1 MVGNQMQKLL
11 LILTA
16 GALSAGAV
24 EYNRERYDV
33 IVDRSPFGEDP
44 AIALAEKQE
53 AAMSAKEAAEAA
65 KLAQQMEKK
74 IRLCYLLETDSG
86 ELRAAFENKGAKAGD
101 PRSFMLRLNESI
113 PGMAMKLTAIDLAN
127 SSATLSMNGK
137 PVTFELTKAATP
149 APAPK
154 TAAANAQQQ
163 RKFGGGFRR
172 AQPEPKEPE
181 PQLSPEELAVKRAEI
196 TERLR
201 HAQMDIIRKGQPPLP
216 IPLTQDMDDQLVA
229 EGLLPPAGAP
239 APGQ

>member
-1 MVGNQMQKLL
+1 MVGKQIQKLL
-11 LILTA
+11 LFLTA
-16 GALSAGAV
+16 TTLAGAV
-24 EYNRERYDV
+24 EYTRERYDV

-44 AIALAEKQE
+44 TIAIQEQKDAALN
-53 AAMSAKEAAEAA
+53 AKEAAEAA

-101 PRSFMLRLNESI
+101 PRSYMLRLNESI
-113 PGMAMKLTAIDLAN
+113 PGMAMKLTAIDIVN

-149 APAPK
+149 APAAIK
-154 TAAANAQQQ
+154 TTAANTQ

-172 AQPEPKEPE
+172 PQEPQKPAEPE
-181 PQLSPEELAVKRAEI
+181 LSPEELAVKRAEI

-229 EGLLPPAGAP
+229 EGVLPPSGAP